1 MIKTESYCNRCEDTK
16 PIADFY
22 ISKKTKS
29 GKPVYFSY
37 CKTCVNARMK
47 GKREKKTASIKGRI
61 VELLLKS
68 GPMTSKEIS
77 DRLEAYY
84 KSVAMICSFLR
95 RKGLIL
101 CLTYKGDMPVYSAQP
116 IKKQK
121 QNLEKGVTQADLDY
135 QDYYR
140 LPRHARRT
148 LPPPISEAIGTAEMQ
163 SFRFAVGYDYA
174 VKTNGSGPW

>member
-29 GKPVYFSY
+29 GKPVYSSY

-47 GKREKKTASIKGRI
+47 DNRDKKNATIKDRV

-68 GPMTSKEIS
+68 RPMTSKEIS

-95 RKGLIL
+95 RNGSIL
-101 CLTYKGDMPVYSAQP
+101 CVTYKGDMPVYSAQP

-121 QNLEKGVTQADLDY
+121 QNLEKGVTQADFDY
-135 QDYYR
+135 QAYYL
-140 LPRHARRT
+140 LPRHVRRT
-148 LPPPISEAIGTAEMQ
+148 LPKPVIDSFVAAEMQ
-163 SFRFAVGYDYA
+163 SFRFAFGHDYT

>member
-37 CKTCVNARMK
+37 CKTCVNARDK
-47 GKREKKTASIKGRI
+47 GNRDRKNGSIKDRI
-61 VELLLKS
+61 IELLSKS
-68 GPMTSKEIS
+68 EPMTSKEIS
-77 DRLEAYY
+77 NRLKAHY